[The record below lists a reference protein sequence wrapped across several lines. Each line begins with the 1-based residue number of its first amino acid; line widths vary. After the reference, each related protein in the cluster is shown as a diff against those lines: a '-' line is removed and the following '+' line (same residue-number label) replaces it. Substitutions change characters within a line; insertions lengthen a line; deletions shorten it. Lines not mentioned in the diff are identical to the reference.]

1 MSGKRTRVEFPGYD
15 GGKLVGL
22 LETPTG
28 KTLAYVLFAHC
39 FTCGKDS
46 AAASRISRALVAG
59 GYAVLRFD
67 FTGLGGSDGDF
78 ANTHFS
84 SNVQDLLAAAAYLRQ
99 NYQAPAILVGHSLGG
114 AAVLSAAHQLSEVRG
129 VATIAAPADAAHVA
143 KQFHCD
149 IAAIEAAGEAQVELA
164 GRTFTIKKSFLDDI
178 AAQDSAHIGAL
189 RASLLLFHSPL
200 DTMVSI
206 AEAEKIY
213 RAARH
218 PKSFLSLDKADHLLS
233 NKADAEYV
241 AACIAAWAGRFVES
255 QAAVSERKTSTI
267 EAGQIGV
274 EERNHKFSRNVFSDH
289 HFWLADEPVAM
300 GGDDLGP
307 DPYEHLLAA
316 LGTCTSM
323 TIRLYANHK
332 KIPLDDVKVTLSQRR
347 LHGKDCEACEQEGQ
361 YIQEITRHIFLSGD
375 LSEAQRQRILEIAD
389 KCPVHKT
396 LQGKVV
402 IDTELR
408 S

>member
-1 MSGKRTRVEFPGYD
+1 MPGKRSRVEFPGHN
-15 GGKLVGL
+15 GATLAGL
-22 LETPTG
+22 LEVPDTG
-28 KTLAYVLFAHC
+28 TLAYVLFAHC
-39 FTCGKDS
+39 FTCGKDI
-46 AAASRISRALVAG
+46 AAASRISRALVAR

-84 SNVQDLLAAAAYLRQ
+84 SNVEDLLAAAAYLRQ
-99 NYQAPAILVGHSLGG
+99 SYRAPAILVGHSLGG
-114 AAVLSAAHQLSEVRG
+114 AAVLSAAHQLSEVKG
-129 VATIAAPADAAHVA
+129 VVTIAAPANAAHVA

-149 IAAIEAAGEAQVELA
+149 IAAIESAGEAEVELA

-189 RASLLLFHSPL
+189 QASLLLFHSPL

-218 PKSFLSLDKADHLLS
+218 PKSFISLDKADHLLS

-241 AACIAAWAGRFVES
+241 AACIAAWAGRFIEAQPVLSES
-255 QAAVSERKTSTI
+255 KTSTVDS
-267 EAGQIGV
+267 GQIDV
-274 EERNHKFSRNVFSDH
+274 EERNHQFTRNVLADDH
-289 HFWLADEPVAM
+289 RWLADEPVAM
-300 GGDDLGP
+300 GGDNLGP

-323 TIRLYANHK
+323 TVRMYANRK
-332 KIPLDDVKVTLSQRR
+332 EIPLEDIRVTLSQRR
-347 LHGKDCEACEQEGQ
+347 LHGKDCEDCEMEDR
-361 YIQEITRHIFLSGD
+361 YIHEITRYVAIKGD
-375 LSEAQRQRILEIAD
+375 LSEGQRQRLLEIAD

-396 LQGKVV
+396 LEGKVV
-402 IDTELR
+402 IETKMQG
-408 S
+408 